1 MTQGIYKLVF
11 KNTDKVYVG
20 QSINIENRYSTHLNE
35 LKNKTH
41 SHKLQEAYTLY
52 GMPSLIILQ
61 KSSEDNLDS
70 LEEHYIQEYNAVLH
84 GFNTS
89 EKASG
94 GVSLGENNGVSKY
107 SNKQIIEAVELMVA
121 FSDISLKVLSD
132 NIGIS
137 WETLKQISRGNQYK
151 WLKDVIPETYNQMLL
166 LKGTRKSSGNSIK
179 GMGKEYPLLLS
190 PLNTLHK
197 VDNCKAFSELHGLQQ
212 SNLVQVLKGNRASH
226 KGWKLAPK

>member
-1 MTQGIYKLVF
+1 MTRGIYKLVF
-11 KNTDKVYVG
+11 KNTDKVYIG
-20 QSINIENRYSTHLNE
+20 QSINIETRYTTHLNE

-41 SHKLQEAYTLY
+41 SHKLQQAYLLY
-52 GMPSLIILQ
+52 GVPELFIL
-61 KSSEDNLDS
+61 EENILGDLNS
-70 LEEHYIQEYNAVLH
+70 LEEQYIHKYNSVLN

-89 EKASG
+89 NKASG
-94 GVSLGENNGVSKY
+94 GVSLGEDNGLSKY
-107 SNKQIIEAVELMVA
+107 SNNQIIEAVELMTE
-121 FSDISLKVLSD
+121 FPDISLKVLSD

-137 WETLKQISRGNQYK
+137 WETLKQISRGTQYK
-151 WLKDVIPETYNQMLL
+151 WLKDVIPETYNKILL
-166 LKGTRKSSGNSIK
+166 LKGTRKSTGNCIK

-212 SNLVQVLKGNRASH
+212 SNLLQVLKGNRNSH